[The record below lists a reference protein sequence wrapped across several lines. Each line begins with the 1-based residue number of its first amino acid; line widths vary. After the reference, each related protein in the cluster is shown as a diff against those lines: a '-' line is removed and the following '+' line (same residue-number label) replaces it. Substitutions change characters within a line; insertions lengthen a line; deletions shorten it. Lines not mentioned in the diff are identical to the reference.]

1 MCSLIFFYYSNII
14 YQFYIT
20 CMSLSCI
27 IFYGSIISQ
36 NFSVFITM
44 DRQAYLFYFN
54 NALLWTIFWKVIRT
68 IGPLDY
74 WAFGLLGIRN
84 IGHSVYRA
92 FGLLDLRTIGPS
104 DYWVDTVQVIQTDC
118 QLIERIGYID
128 DRRTKVSANGQ
139 KNEQKLRRMYR
150 RVFIISKPVNGKR
163 KQSLKQ
169 NCYLLCLHIHKNI
182 KLQMS
187 H

>member
-1 MCSLIFFYYSNII
+1 MVMNSEKQILDDKNLMCSLIFLYYSNII

-36 NFSVFITM
+36 NLSVFIIM
-44 DRQAYLFYFN
+44 DRHVYLFYFN

-68 IGPLDY
+68 I
-74 WAFGLLGIRN
+74 WAFGLLGIRS
-84 IGHSVYRA
+84 IGLSDYWA
-92 FGLLDLRTIGPS
+92 FGLSGLRTIGPS
-104 DYWVDTVQVIQTDC
+104 DYWADTVQVIQTDC
-118 QLIERIGYID
+118 QLIERAGYID

-150 RVFIISKPVNGKR
+150 RVLII
-163 KQSLKQ
+163 
-169 NCYLLCLHIHKNI
+169 
-182 KLQMS
+182 
-187 H
+187 